1 MLKSRK
7 SFFFFTL
14 KFVFCNYKYIF
25 LMKNDF
31 IKKNKS
37 LYNENIKHIFVKSTD
52 LFFLFHK
59 DAILKFLKFNFYL
72 YYFKNY
78 EHFFNVKEILL
89 SNIFC
94 VSYSGYFLNNNYI
107 KNLHNYYLYFLNNF
121 IIYIYS
127 IYKPSKVMLTMVCIY
142 YYKLLK
148 LLITLQ
154 NNNNIIL

>member
-7 SFFFFTL
+7 SFFFFKL

-37 LYNENIKHIFVKSTD
+37 LYNENIQYIFVKSND

-59 DAILKFLKFNFYL
+59 NSILNFLKFNYYL
-72 YYFKNY
+72 YYFKKY
-78 EHFFNVKEILL
+78 ENFLNNKEILL

-107 KNLHNYYLYFLNNF
+107 KNLHNYYLYYFNNYK
-121 IIYIYS
+121 IY
-127 IYKPSKVMLTMVCIY
+127 TD
-142 YYKLLK
+142 
-148 LLITLQ
+148 
-154 NNNNIIL
+154 